1 MMGFLFIIATD
12 ETKSEKLMDQNYL
25 KNEIVLL
32 DFSILP
38 ESHDFPFQTK
48 NKYLS
53 FILSITYGLRLN
65 IKQWSSLFPQ
75 FDTWYVLFKQI
86 IWSLLLYS
94 LILGQEGLGIL
105 QCHLGLKRSS
115 TSEPQATPP
124 GAPIRSL
131 ALHHSKTS
139 PISLPPNNSWST
151 KWHWANKAPFQ
162 KRLQLQQETLWLWV
176 CLKRYQYHDHSC
188 GSTKPSLIT
197 VPWLHIQFCINLLK
211 DKKKK
216 KQITVENRGV
226 TCLTRSTCNDKAISF
241 STLITHLRTD

>member
-105 QCHLGLKRSS
+105 QCHLGLLKYLS
-115 TSEPQATPP
+115 TNLRYLNFTWIFPFYVTLYSTTSQRQILYFLVHYICLT
-124 GAPIRSL
+124 
-131 ALHHSKTS
+131 ALVT
-139 PISLPPNNSWST
+139 
-151 KWHWANKAPFQ
+151 F
-162 KRLQLQQETLWLWV
+162 
-176 CLKRYQYHDHSC
+176 
-188 GSTKPSLIT
+188 
-197 VPWLHIQFCINLLK
+197 
-211 DKKKK
+211 
-216 KQITVENRGV
+216 QITIFHPLLVLWKPR
-226 TCLTRSTCNDKAISF
+226 ISRF
-241 STLITHLRTD
+241 GDFECFW